1 MENKNVRIK
10 PDIIDKLENAKHQI
24 SLDDEDLEH
33 YQEAIDDAIEIVKSS
48 IIPEP
53 VKKLTRKEQGKIIC
67 EHLKHDGD
75 DLDETVM
82 ISSVWDALKEIEK
95 INGSKDIKV
104 PDVIRDIF
112 DNSRQFA
119 DLTDNEMKYFC
130 KFAFDAC
137 KIDYIRRNSNLD
149 SIDVGF
155 YTKKYP
161 AELDE
166 ITFTIN
172 GIFTMDLSM
181 DKKYLNNR
189 DYLWRQF
196 LYANGINPLAKDNP
210 FINKSKIIETSKR
223 VIGYDDCGKPLHEG
237 DFCTFDVNASDWRFK
252 PDNIRKSGL
261 ATLEGQVTYNEQ
273 DKCFE
278 LSIDNDYC
286 PALYFHAI
294 EPGTLRVKET
304 KEQIKNS
311 IRINPDKISFL
322 EISNEATCKIA
333 RLYASPELDKII
345 GIYTEKSHEFAF
357 SVNYYARLQDT
368 NEFDVIA
375 CVEINNN
382 NWLRRDFPDV
392 ADKVI
397 KLADTYRNIEPVVI
411 PLNKEE
417 LNIIEEKF
425 NDYYIN
431 VYGNDDIER

>member
-1 MENKNVRIK
+1 MGNKNVRIK

-95 INGSKDIKV
+95 INGSKNIK
-104 PDVIRDIF
+104 
-112 DNSRQFA
+112 
-119 DLTDNEMKYFC
+119 E
-130 KFAFDAC
+130 
-137 KIDYIRRNSNLD
+137 
-149 SIDVGF
+149 
-155 YTKKYP
+155 
-161 AELDE
+161 
-166 ITFTIN
+166 
-172 GIFTMDLSM
+172 
-181 DKKYLNNR
+181 
-189 DYLWRQF
+189 
-196 LYANGINPLAKDNP
+196 
-210 FINKSKIIETSKR
+210 SKR
-223 VIGYDDCGKPLHEG
+223 IIGYDDYGKQLYEG
-237 DFCTFDVNASDWRFK
+237 DFCTFDVNAADWRFK

-273 DKCFE
+273 DKCYE

-294 EPGTLRVKET
+294 EPGTLRLKKS
-304 KEQIKNS
+304 KEQIKDD
-311 IRINPDKISFL
+311 IRINPDKINFL
-322 EISNEATCKIA
+322 EVSNENACKIA
-333 RLYASPELDKII
+333 RLSASPELDKIM
-345 GIYTEKSHEFAF
+345 GIYTKKSNEFAF

-375 CVEINNN
+375 CVEINNK